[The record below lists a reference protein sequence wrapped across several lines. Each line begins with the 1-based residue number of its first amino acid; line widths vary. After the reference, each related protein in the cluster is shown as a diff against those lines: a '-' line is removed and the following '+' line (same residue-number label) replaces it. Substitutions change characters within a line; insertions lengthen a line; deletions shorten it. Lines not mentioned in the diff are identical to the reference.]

1 VSRAGYEEQVMKTK
15 SVLAAAAVF
24 ALALPA
30 AAAPLR
36 VLATFPDLADIARQ
50 VGGADVTVE
59 SIARGTE
66 DPHQV
71 VMRPSFVPK
80 LNRADA
86 VVFMGLTLEHA
97 FLPGLLDAA
106 VNPKMRTDSV
116 RECVGPA
123 CIDVSAGVPI
133 LEKPATLSRSEGEL
147 HPYGNPHYNVGPQNG
162 PLIARNIAE
171 GFARIDPAH
180 EADYR
185 RNLAAYLS
193 QLNAAIAGW
202 EKLVAPLK
210 GMKAVSYHKDVA
222 YLGKFTGLDFVDT
235 IELKPGVPPT
245 PTHLQGLVERMKQ
258 DGVKII
264 VCEQHFSRES
274 CDWLAE
280 RTGAKVAVIGVMAGA
295 FPDADTYLK
304 IQDHNIRAVVAA
316 AGVAP

>member
-1 VSRAGYEEQVMKTK
+1 MKNK
-15 SVLAAAAVF
+15 IALAAAAF
-24 ALALPA
+24 ALAA
-30 AAAPLR
+30 TASAAPLR
-36 VLATFPDLADIARQ
+36 VLATFPDLADIARRI
-50 VGGADVTVE
+50 GGANVTVE

-106 VNPKMRTDSV
+106 VNPKMRTDAV

-123 CIDVSAGVPI
+123 CIDVSAGVAI
-133 LEKPATLSRSEGEL
+133 LEKPATLSRAEGEL

-162 PLIARNIAE
+162 PQIARNIAE

-185 RNLAAYLS
+185 KNLEAYIAE
-193 QLNAAIAGW
+193 LNADLAGW
-202 EKLVAPLK
+202 RKLVGPLK
-210 GMKAVSYHKDVA
+210 GVKAVSYHKDVA
-222 YLGKFTGLDFVDT
+222 YLGAFTGLDFVDT

-245 PTHLQGLVERMKQ
+245 PTHLESLVEKMKQ
-258 DGVKII
+258 EGVKVI

-274 CDWLAE
+274 CDWLAGK
-280 RTGAKVAVIGVMAGA
+280 TGAKIAVIGVMAGA

-304 IQDHNIRAVVAA
+304 IQDHNIRAVAAA
-316 AGVAP
+316 AGLAP

>member
-1 VSRAGYEEQVMKTK
+1 MKIIIALT
-15 SVLAAAAVF
+15 VA
-24 ALALPA
+24 ALALVGSA
-30 AAAPLR
+30 SAAPLR
-36 VLATFPDLADIARQ
+36 VLATFPDLADVARRI
-50 VGGADVTVE
+50 GGADVTVE

-116 RECVGPA
+116 RECVGPG
-123 CIDVSAGVPI
+123 CIDVSAGVAI
-133 LEKPATLSRSEGEL
+133 LEKPTTLSRSEGEL

-162 PLIARNIAE
+162 PQIARNVAE
-171 GFARIDPAH
+171 GLARIDPAH

-185 RNLAAYLS
+185 KNLVAYLAE
-193 QLNAAIAGW
+193 LNADLAGW
-202 EKLVAPLK
+202 KKLVAPLK

-222 YLGKFTGLDFVDT
+222 YMGAFTGLDFVDT

-245 PTHLQGLVERMKQ
+245 PTHLEALVGKMKA

-295 FPDADTYLK
+295 FPDADTYAK
-304 IQDHNIRAVVAA
+304 MQDHNIRAIAGA
-316 AGVAP
+316 AGLTP